1 MAAVAEG
8 VEAQS
13 SGEATDVEHPPLRA
27 EPDAVGHRGPQH
39 ADDDDGRREHA
50 AGGHVGEHAEAPE
63 PRGGQDDEGD
73 EHDEELLPGDH
84 EGCGATAVAAAAEAE
99 ADAGARE
106 QLVQVVP
113 FQDEEADGDEVELSV
128 EERGRGEAAA
138 APERERADVRVA
150 PHGRGRVHAPLQEQ
164 ARVAARRRDD
174 EQQRQAQ
181 PPALR
186 QRVRDGQQP
195 DA

>member
-1 MAAVAEG
+1 MDWYAWLCRAGLHPDVAFEYALLFARNELGAADVRHLDHEFLLSMGVAVAKHRLEILKL
-8 VEAQS
+8 ARKDPS
-13 SGEATDVEHPPLRA
+13 SSH
-27 EPDAVGHRGPQH
+27 
-39 ADDDDGRREHA
+39 GR
-50 AGGHVGEHAEAPE
+50 
-63 PRGGQDDEGD
+63 
-73 EHDEELLPGDH
+73 
-84 EGCGATAVAAAAEAE
+84 ATAVAAAAEAE

-113 FQDEEADGDEVELSV
+113 FQDEEADGDEVELGV

>member
-13 SGEATDVEHPPLRA
+13 SGEATDVEHPPPGV
-27 EPDAVGHRGPQH
+27 EPDAVGHGRPQH

-84 EGCGATAVAAAAEAE
+84 EEGGATVAEAE
-99 ADAGARE
+99 SEAEAGARE

-113 FQDEEADGDEVELSV
+113 FQDEEADGDEVELGV

-164 ARVAARRRDD
+164 ARVAAHRRDD
-174 EQQRQAQ
+174 EQERQAQ

>member
-8 VEAQS
+8 VEAES
-13 SGEATDVEHPPLRA
+13 GGEAADVEHPPPGPEA
-27 EPDAVGHRGPQH
+27 DAVGQRGPQH
-39 ADDDDGRREHA
+39 ADDDDCRREHA

-73 EHDEELLPGDH
+73 EDDEELLPGDH
-84 EGCGATAVAAAAEAE
+84 EGGAAEAE
-99 ADAGARE
+99 AEAGARE

-113 FQDEEADGDEVELSV
+113 LQDEEADGDEVELGV

-138 APERERADVRVA
+138 APERQGADVRVPA
-150 PHGRGRVHAPLQEQ
+150 HGRGRVHAPLQEQ
-164 ARVAARRRDD
+164 ARVAADGRDE